1 MKRKKFIKLLQGVG
15 LSRNQA
21 NGMAEI
27 VRERGGAYYHGWL
40 YFQYLLEEIPRRV
53 KAAVENRV
61 LFGDPLAPY
70 MGMQT
75 EIQEPYFKP
84 VEYRIDTKLID
95 PQPVIMWPK
104 INPHLDGYNAR
115 IAIVDELAT
124 APGGGEE

>member
-1 MKRKKFIKLLQGVG
+1 MKRKKFIKLLQGKG

-21 NGMAEI
+21 NDMAEI
-27 VRERGGAYYHGWL
+27 VRMRGGAYYHGWL

-53 KAAVENRV
+53 KAALENRV

-75 EIQEPYFKP
+75 EIPEPYFNPHIFMPDIKP
-84 VEYRIDTKLID
+84 ID

-104 INPHLDGYNAR
+104 INPHMNGC
-115 IAIVDELAT
+115 IAKIVIADELAA